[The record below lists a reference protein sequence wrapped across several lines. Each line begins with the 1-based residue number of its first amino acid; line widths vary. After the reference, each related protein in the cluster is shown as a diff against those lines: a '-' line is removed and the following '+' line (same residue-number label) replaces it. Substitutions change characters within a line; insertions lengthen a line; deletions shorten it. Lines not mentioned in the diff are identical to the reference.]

1 MNIFLNFSF
10 VEINPGLLKVKVS
23 EHSIVT
29 TDLPEVRYA
38 PVNESVNFFKVEL
51 FLGSHRIHK
60 FAHNDLI
67 YGNQIL
73 FYSCYLL
80 ERFYQRVC

>member
-1 MNIFLNFSF
+1 MERYIFFYFSF

-38 PVNESVNFFKVEL
+38 SLDK
-51 FLGSHRIHK
+51 SK
-60 FAHNDLI
+60 
-67 YGNQIL
+67 
-73 FYSCYLL
+73 
-80 ERFYQRVC
+80 